1 MTVAVMK
8 ALHSPIP
15 LILDALFASFPP
27 NYLPQ
32 SPPPSVAQ
40 NKVFYT
46 SQRLA
51 NTTLNKYTTLSYK
64 LLTQLVYTYPSGHL
78 SLGGHPFNFLTI
90 YV

>member
-40 NKVFYT
+40 C
-46 SQRLA
+46 LA
-51 NTTLNKYTTLSYK
+51 NTTLNKYLTL
-64 LLTQLVYTYPSGHL
+64 T
-78 SLGGHPFNFLTI
+78 
-90 YV
+90 

>member
-1 MTVAVMK
+1 MSVAVMK

-40 NKVFYT
+40 C
-46 SQRLA
+46 LA
-51 NTTLNKYTTLSYK
+51 NTTLNKYLTLSYK
-64 LLTQLVYTYPSGHL
+64 LLTQLVYTYP
-78 SLGGHPFNFLTI
+78 
-90 YV
+90 

>member
-40 NKVFYT
+40 CF
-46 SQRLA
+46 A
-51 NTTLNKYTTLSYK
+51 NTTLNKYLTLKYK

-78 SLGGHPFNFLTI
+78 FLGALSFNFLT
-90 YV
+90 VCV